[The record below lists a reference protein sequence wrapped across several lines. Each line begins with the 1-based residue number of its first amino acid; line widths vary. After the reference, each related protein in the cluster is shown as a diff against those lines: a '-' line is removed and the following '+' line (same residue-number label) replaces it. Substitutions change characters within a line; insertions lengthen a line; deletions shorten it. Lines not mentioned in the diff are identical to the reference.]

1 MLKEQLNLNLLTVYP
16 RVFTPL
22 RSRCLPQLLLLCFSI
37 SPVFGQEED
46 PWLSLGRLSLSTS
59 GSYHF
64 RPWHFYNNS
73 LSLVEE
79 AVRYDPTYTN
89 PAGSYEKIIGDMGT
103 GLVLSYRLWE
113 GLHIEGVG
121 RYTMTGASVR
131 LEQPRTSFPPS
142 LTLQDLSLRVMEWGI
157 GVRSTFSLGSEFD
170 LNTALHVSRA
180 SGKLRY
186 DYAYIPTHRQ
196 EYVYEA
202 DLNDQSTVIRAA
214 VEGAYRLFGPLQVTA
229 GVEYRWLQFDDFE
242 GWGNE
247 IYRDKGI
254 PYEGIRPF
262 QAKLAQTKGYFF
274 ALIPS
279 DGSYISN
286 AHLMRTL
293 WTRTELYP
301 SWWNNLEPASLDLS
315 SFGFRIGVR
324 YEFR

>member
-1 MLKEQLNLNLLTVYP
+1 
-16 RVFTPL
+16 
-22 RSRCLPQLLLLCFSI
+22 
-37 SPVFGQEED
+37 
-46 PWLSLGRLSLSTS
+46 
-59 GSYHF
+59 
-64 RPWHFYNNS
+64 
-73 LSLVEE
+73 VEE

-113 GLHIEGVG
+113 GFHIEGVG

-131 LEQPRTSFPPS
+131 LEQPRISFPPS
-142 LTLQDLSLRVMEWGI
+142 LTQQDLSLRVMEWGI
-157 GVRSTFSLGSEFD
+157 GVRSTFLLGNEFD
-170 LNTALHVSRA
+170 LNTALHISRA

-202 DLNDQSTVIRAA
+202 DLNDQNTVIRAA
-214 VEGAYRLFGPLQVTA
+214 VEGGYRLFGPLQITA
-229 GVEYRWLQFDDFE
+229 GVEYRWLRFDNLE

-247 IYRDKGI
+247 IYRDKGF

-274 ALIPS
+274 GLIPS
-279 DGSYISN
+279 EGSYISN
-286 AHLMRTL
+286 PHLMRTI
-293 WTRTELYP
+293 WNRTEIFP
-301 SWWNNLEPASLDLS
+301 FWWGNLEVKPASLDLS
-315 SFGFRIGVR
+315 SFGLRIGVR